1 MQPILKNKMKHIAQQ
16 IVLVL
21 AILALPFYQA
31 NARDITHNFGEKY
44 GRTLTIEGANNKIA
58 SSTNDGIT
66 YKCARSGVFG
76 YTGGDY
82 LSIQLHNQYDSVT
95 IAPPMNKLSEM
106 MIWRL
111 SATAGDNNIKVAY
124 SRDGSTWTQIPDSKM
139 DYSKAATVT
148 VTLPVSAFYI
158 KIFNSSDK
166 KSVDIQQIRYTFL
179 DCNCFTFMPE

>member
-31 NARDITHNFGEKY
+31 NARYIEHHFKDKVLKGSLNF
-44 GRTLTIEGANNKIA
+44 TSANKVGN
-58 SSTNDGIT
+58 STNDGIT
-66 YKCARSGVFG
+66 YKCAESAVFD
-76 YTGGDY
+76 YTGDE
-82 LSIQLHNQYDSVT
+82 LCIQLHNQFDSVT
-95 IAPPMNKLSEM
+95 IAPPMNKLSEI

-111 SATAGDNNIKVAY
+111 SAKADDDNIKVAY

-158 KIFNSSDK
+158 KIFNSSST

>member
-31 NARDITHNFGEKY
+31 NARNIEHHFKEKLTQGSMNF
-44 GRTLTIEGANNKIA
+44 TGANKIA

-66 YKCARSGVFG
+66 YKCAKSAVFG
-76 YTGGDY
+76 YTGDY
-82 LSIQLHNQYDSVT
+82 LCLQLHNQYDSVT

-111 SATAGDNNIKVAY
+111 SAKANDDNIKVAY

-166 KSVDIQQIRYTFL
+166 KSVDILQIHYTFL